1 MTRLRHAATS
11 SVSTFEWGVSLVRAV
26 RSQLAQPDVDERAG
40 RGERGSEPH
49 RSGELFG
56 RYEILFPIASGGMA
70 TVYAARLVGDE
81 GFQKPVAIKLMLPH
95 LTQDE
100 RFVSMFLDEATLA
113 ANIESSNVVG
123 VRDLGREGDTL
134 YMAMDLVI
142 GANLQELLRAGPL
155 PPAMAASV
163 IVQTARGLHDA
174 HEARS
179 ATGQRL
185 ELVHRDVSPHNV
197 LIGVD
202 GRVRLSD
209 FGVARAMHR
218 RSHTQTGEQKGKLAY
233 FSPEQ
238 LEAGDELDRRSD
250 VFALGVVAWEA
261 FRGERLF
268 VAPNPLALAKLI
280 ASQPIPRLD
289 VVAGIPTAIADVIDK
304 ALERD
309 VARRFRTAEEMANA
323 LERAAR
329 ASVGW
334 ASPAALGEVVRARGG
349 ARVQELESRIRH
361 VMSGVSGPQP
371 TAALFDET
379 DEAPTRPNAH
389 RPDGHR
395 PNAHR
400 PNAHRP
406 DEHRHAPRSVSR
418 LLAITGFGIVAIAVG
433 VVLGLRSS
441 DAESSLERTSAPPR
455 ALEVVTTTEST
466 EGPELAGPERA
477 GSDVGGSEAVG
488 SDVGGSE
495 AVGSELVGSEATEA
509 AGATGARAA
518 AEAAATNAVV
528 APATAPTTEIV
539 RRTARRAER
548 RRTSAANAETSS
560 DRASDRSDRPEAPR
574 ASSADSAGMRSV
586 LRVDLERFER
596 SLQNGE

>member
-1 MTRLRHAATS
+1 MTRRHAAFPADITRDL
-11 SVSTFEWGVSLVRAV
+11 GVSLVRAV
-26 RSQLAQPDVDERAG
+26 RPQLAPPDGGG
-40 RGERGSEPH
+40 RTGRGSEQGNEPH
-49 RSGELFG
+49 RAGELFG

-95 LTQDE
+95 LSQDE

-113 ANIESSNVVG
+113 ANVESSNVVS

-142 GANLQELLRAGPL
+142 GANLQELLRAGAL

-179 ATGQRL
+179 ATGEPL

-218 RSHTQTGEQKGKLAY
+218 RTHTQTGELKGKLAY

-238 LEAGDELDRRSD
+238 LEARDVLDRRSD

-268 VAPNPLALAKLI
+268 AAPNPLALAKLI
-280 ASQPIPRLD
+280 ASHPIPRLD
-289 VVAGIPTAIADVIDK
+289 ETAGLPTAIADVIAK

-309 VARRFRTAEEMANA
+309 VARRFRTAEELANA

-334 ASPAALGEVVRARGG
+334 ASPAALGEVVRTRGG
-349 ARVQELESRIRH
+349 ARVHELESRIRQ

-371 TAALFDET
+371 TAALFDEA
-379 DEAPTRPNAH
+379 DEAPTRPNAL
-389 RPDGHR
+389 RPEAHHDPR
-395 PNAHR
+395 PNER
-400 PNAHRP
+400 R
-406 DEHRHAPRSVSR
+406 RAPRWVSR
-418 LLAITGFGIVAIAVG
+418 WLAPTSVVVIAIAVG
-433 VVLGLRSS
+433 VALGLRST
-441 DAESSLERTSAPPR
+441 DAEPSLESTDAPPLAR
-455 ALEVVTTTEST
+455 EVVVVTPES
-466 EGPELAGPERA
+466 ERA
-477 GSDVGGSEAVG
+477 GSDLAGGELAGAELAGAELEGSALEGSALEGSELE
-488 SDVGGSE
+488 GSE
-495 AVGSELVGSEATEA
+495 LAGSELAGSELEGSELEGSELVGSQATEA
-509 AGATGARAA
+509 A
-518 AEAAATNAVV
+518 EATNAV
-528 APATAPTTEIV
+528 APATEV
-539 RRTARRAER
+539 ARRSSRRVVR
-548 RRTSAANAETSS
+548 RRTPDANAETSS
-560 DRASDRSDRPEAPR
+560 GRAPDHSVRT
-574 ASSADSAGMRSV
+574 DSAGMRSV

>member
-1 MTRLRHAATS
+1 M
-11 SVSTFEWGVSLVRAV
+11 SLVRAV
-26 RSQLAQPDVDERAG
+26 RSQLAPDGARTEQGNEQGKD
-40 RGERGSEPH
+40 RGNEPH
-49 RSGELFG
+49 RTGEVFG

-81 GFQKPVAIKLMLPH
+81 GFQKPIAIKLMLPH
-95 LTQDE
+95 LSQDE

-113 ANIESSNVVG
+113 ANVESSNVVG

-142 GANLQELLRAGPL
+142 GANLQELLRAGAL

-179 ATGQRL
+179 ATGEPL

-218 RSHTQTGEQKGKLAY
+218 RTHTETGELKGKLAY

-238 LEAGDELDRRSD
+238 LEARDVLDRRSD

-261 FRGERLF
+261 FRGKRLF
-268 VAPNPLALAKLI
+268 AAPNPLALAKLI
-280 ASQPIPRLD
+280 ASHPIPRLD
-289 VVAGIPTAIADVIDK
+289 DVAGIPTAIADVIAK

-334 ASPAALGEVVRARGG
+334 ASAAALGEVVRTRGG
-349 ARVQELESRIRH
+349 SRVHELESRIRQ

-371 TAALFDET
+371 TAALFDEA
-379 DEAPTRPNAH
+379 DEAPTEP
-389 RPDGHR
+389 
-395 PNAHR
+395 
-400 PNAHRP
+400 
-406 DEHRHAPRSVSR
+406 RHTPRRVSR
-418 LLAITGFGIVAIAVG
+418 WLAISSFAVIAIAVG
-433 VVLGLRSS
+433 VALGLRSP
-441 DAESSLERTSAPPR
+441 DVAPPI
-455 ALEVVTTTEST
+455 
-466 EGPELAGPERA
+466 ERA
-477 GSDVGGSEAVG
+477 SP
-488 SDVGGSE
+488 
-495 AVGSELVGSEATEA
+495 
-509 AGATGARAA
+509 
-518 AEAAATNAVV
+518 V
-528 APATAPTTEIV
+528 APATVLEAP
-539 RRTARRAER
+539 RASEAPALGHDELA
-548 RRTSAANAETSS
+548 TSAADPPRADTERVGRDLGSELAGSTLADRDSARSELAGSALAERDSAESELTGSALAGS
-560 DRASDRSDRPEAPR
+560 ELAPATESPRRSQRRATRRRASDRSSAASTEESSERGAPADR
-574 ASSADSAGMRSV
+574 ADSDMTTRSV

>member
-1 MTRLRHAATS
+1 MTRPRHAALPNVATC
-11 SVSTFEWGVSLVRAV
+11 EWGVSLVRAV
-26 RSQLAQPDVDERAG
+26 RPQVVETDGDGRTERRLSEQG
-40 RGERGSEPH
+40 MEPH
-49 RSGELFG
+49 LSGELFG

-70 TVYAARLVGDE
+70 TVYAARQVGDE

-142 GANLQELLRAGPL
+142 GANLQELLRAGAL

-179 ATGQRL
+179 ATGEPL

-218 RSHTQTGEQKGKLAY
+218 RSHTETGEQKGKLAY

-238 LEAGDELDRRSD
+238 LDAGDVLDRRSD

-261 FRGERLF
+261 FRGQRLF

-280 ASQPIPRLD
+280 AGQAIPRLD
-289 VVAGIPTAIADVIDK
+289 EVAGLPTAIADVIAK

-309 VARRFRTAEEMANA
+309 VARRYRTAEEMANA

-334 ASPAALGEVVRARGG
+334 ASPTALGEVVRARGG
-349 ARVQELESRIRH
+349 ARVHELESRIRQ
-361 VMSGVSGPQP
+361 VMSGVSGPQA

-379 DEAPTRPNAH
+379 DEAAT
-389 RPDGHR
+389 
-395 PNAHR
+395 
-400 PNAHRP
+400 
-406 DEHRHAPRSVSR
+406 EPRRTPQRMSRWLATSVF
-418 LLAITGFGIVAIAVG
+418 AVIAIAGG
-433 VVLGLRSS
+433 VALGLRSS
-441 DAESSLERTSAPPR
+441 DADPTIESMGASPLAPAAVIEATQESEAPALGLGEVATAVPEADPALDESAVVGSELEGS
-455 ALEVVTTTEST
+455 
-466 EGPELAGPERA
+466 ELAGPAGSELEGSELAGPAGSELA
-477 GSDVGGSEAVG
+477 GSDSGET
-488 SDVGGSE
+488 
-495 AVGSELVGSEATEA
+495 ATD
-509 AGATGARAA
+509 
-518 AEAAATNAVV
+518 
-528 APATAPTTEIV
+528 PP
-539 RRTARRAER
+539 RRQRRAMR
-548 RRTSAANAETSS
+548 RRTSDRSSAANAEAASERGAPARA
-560 DRASDRSDRPEAPR
+560 DRADADM
-574 ASSADSAGMRSV
+574 ASRSV
-586 LRVDLERFER
+586 LRVDYERFER

>member
-1 MTRLRHAATS
+1 
-11 SVSTFEWGVSLVRAV
+11 VSLVRAV
-26 RSQLAQPDVDERAG
+26 RAQPAEADGGGRA
-40 RGERGSEPH
+40 ERGPTQQGMEPH
-49 RSGELFG
+49 RAGELFG

-113 ANIESSNVVG
+113 ANVESSNVVG

-155 PPAMAASV
+155 PPAMAAAV

-179 ATGQRL
+179 ATGEPL

-218 RSHTQTGEQKGKLAY
+218 RSHTETGEQKGKLAY

-238 LEAGDELDRRSD
+238 LESGDVIDRRSD

-261 FRGERLF
+261 FRGQRLF

-280 ASQPIPRLD
+280 AGHAIPRLD
-289 VVAGIPTAIADVIDK
+289 VVAGIPTAIADVIAK

-349 ARVQELESRIRH
+349 ARVHELESRIRQ
-361 VMSGVSGPQP
+361 VMSDVSGPQP
-371 TAALFDET
+371 TAPLFDAA
-379 DEAPTRPNAH
+379 DEATTRPNEL
-389 RPDGHR
+389 RR
-395 PNAHR
+395 
-400 PNAHRP
+400 
-406 DEHRHAPRSVSR
+406 APRSVSR
-418 LLAITGFGIVAIAVG
+418 WLATTGFVVIAVAIGAA
-433 VVLGLRSS
+433 LGLRSS
-441 DAESSLERTSAPPR
+441 DAEPSIERTSAPPP
-455 ALEVVTTTEST
+455 EVVVVTPEST
-466 EGPELAGPERA
+466 EGLEAEGSERA
-477 GSDVGGSEAVG
+477 DRASSERASVELGASEVGASEVGASEVGASEVGASEVGASEVGASEVGASAVGGW
-488 SDVGGSE
+488 
-495 AVGSELVGSEATEA
+495 EATEA
-509 AGATGARAA
+509 AD
-518 AEAAATNAVV
+518 AAAT
-528 APATAPTTEIV
+528 ATEVT
-539 RRTARRAER
+539 RRSALRAER

-560 DRASDRSDRPEAPR
+560 ERASDRSNRSDATR

-596 SLQNGE
+596 LLQNGE

>member
-1 MTRLRHAATS
+1 MGVVDRSHAMEGAM
-11 SVSTFEWGVSLVRAV
+11 EAMEPP
-26 RSQLAQPDVDERAG
+26 LA
-40 RGERGSEPH
+40 
-49 RSGELFG
+49 GELFG

-81 GFQKPVAIKLMLPH
+81 GFQKPIAIKLMLPH

-113 ANIESSNVVG
+113 ANVESSNVVG

-142 GANLQELLRAGPL
+142 GANLQELLRAGAL

-179 ATGQRL
+179 ATGEPL

-218 RSHTQTGEQKGKLAY
+218 RTHTETGELKGKLAY

-238 LEAGDELDRRSD
+238 LEARDVLDRRSD

-261 FRGERLF
+261 FCGKRLF
-268 VAPNPLALAKLI
+268 AAPNPLALAKLI
-280 ASQPIPRLD
+280 ASHPIPRLD
-289 VVAGIPTAIADVIDK
+289 VAAGLPTAIADVVAK

-334 ASPAALGEVVRARGG
+334 ASSAALGELVRVRGG
-349 ARVQELESRIRH
+349 ARVHELESRIRQ

-371 TAALFDET
+371 TVALFDEA
-379 DEAPTRPNAH
+379 DEAPT
-389 RPDGHR
+389 
-395 PNAHR
+395 
-400 PNAHRP
+400 
-406 DEHRHAPRSVSR
+406 EPRRTPRRVSR
-418 LLAITGFGIVAIAVG
+418 WLAISSFVVIAIAVG
-433 VVLGLRSS
+433 VALGLRSPPPI
-441 DAESSLERTSAPPR
+441 ESASP
-455 ALEVVTTTEST
+455 
-466 EGPELAGPERA
+466 
-477 GSDVGGSEAVG
+477 
-488 SDVGGSE
+488 
-495 AVGSELVGSEATEA
+495 
-509 AGATGARAA
+509 
-518 AEAAATNAVV
+518 V
-528 APATAPTTEIV
+528 APATVLEAP
-539 RRTARRAER
+539 RASEAPALGHDELA
-548 RRTSAANAETSS
+548 TSAADPARADTEREGRDLGSEPAGSTLAERDSAGSELAGSELAGSELGGSELAGSELAPATETPRRSQRRATRR
-560 DRASDRSDRPEAPR
+560 RASDRSSAASTEESSERGAPADR
-574 ASSADSAGMRSV
+574 ADSDMTTRSV